1 MEQFVEFIV
10 KSLVE
15 DKDAVSVTS
24 SVKDDE
30 TVIVVSVAEND
41 LGRIIGKNGR
51 IAQSI
56 RTLVKS
62 VGSRDKTKYFV
73 KIGDR

>member
-1 MEQFVEFIV
+1 MEQFVEFVV

-15 DKDAVSVTS
+15 DKDAVKVAIEKGNNENVIYVT
-24 SVKDDE
+24 VADDD
-30 TVIVVSVAEND
+30 V
-41 LGRIIGKNGR
+41 GRIIGKNGR

-62 VGSRDKTKYFV
+62 IASREKTKYFV

>member
-1 MEQFVEFIV
+1 MEQFVEFVV

-15 DKDAVSVTS
+15 DKDAVKVAIEKGNNENVIYVT
-24 SVKDDE
+24 VADD
-30 TVIVVSVAEND
+30 D

-62 VGSRDKTKYFV
+62 IASREKTKYFV

>member
-15 DKDAVSVTS
+15 DKDAVKVSIE
-24 SVKDDE
+24 KGDNE
-30 TVIVVSVAEND
+30 NIIYVSVADDD

-56 RTLVKS
+56 RVLVKS
-62 VGSRDKTKYFV
+62 ITSREKTKYFV